1 MKKIYHYL
9 LLFNII
15 ITFIVLCFFVFILS
29 REQIILNDK
38 IVLFGVAA
46 FSLFLG
52 YLWTSYLDFKKELAL
67 LAKQDELCEEN
78 ERLRQLLAKNKL

>member
-1 MKKIYHYL
+1 M
-9 LLFNII
+9 
-15 ITFIVLCFFVFILS
+15 
-29 REQIILNDK
+29 
-38 IVLFGVAA
+38 FGVAA

-67 LAKQDELCEEN
+67 LANQDELCEEN

>member
-52 YLWTSYLDFKKELAL
+52 YLWISYLDFKKELVI

-78 ERLRQLLAKNKL
+78 EWLRQLLDKNKL